1 MLCQSSR
8 GGGQARPDQTH
19 YPPLQRVMIF
29 IRRTRL
35 SISHHPSTT
44 ITHQLSSI
52 LEQINLPPAESKPEP
67 IDDHPPP
74 RDLIVPLDPIWS
86 MTVPPTNR
94 VPRLACTYF
103 GTWLGRWCIVY
114 FLRINL
120 DPFQIIGSD
129 YIIPKS
135 VRCLRS
141 GFMSLSEDG
150 EWGPAKGYVSLP
162 SLLWCLQSVARF
174 SENPLTLLLFSQL
187 FRPYPSHDIN
197 YIVVVSAAIHHH
209 LKWPTKTRTR
219 LHRDTLR
226 TRNELKCARLRFKVC
241 ASLQSN

>member
-1 MLCQSSR
+1 MLYQSSR

-141 GFMSLSEDG
+141 GFMSLSRMGSEDQPKVMSRCRLFCG
-150 EWGPAKGYVSLP
+150 VFRVSRDFRKILWRCCSFPSFSAHIPA
-162 SLLWCLQSVARF
+162 
-174 SENPLTLLLFSQL
+174 T
-187 FRPYPSHDIN
+187 
-197 YIVVVSAAIHHH
+197 
-209 LKWPTKTRTR
+209 T
-219 LHRDTLR
+219 
-226 TRNELKCARLRFKVC
+226 
-241 ASLQSN
+241 